1 MSYYLYQELWFDG
14 TSFQILNL
22 TGASATGYTLKEHAS
37 YYKMKNG
44 EDRMTAKLF
53 YQLCIGDK
61 NMNLFL
67 CFYMKTCMILK

>member
-1 MSYYLYQELWFDG
+1 MSYYLYQDLWFDG

-22 TGASATGYTLKEHAS
+22 TGASATGYTFKEHAS

-53 YQLCIGDK
+53 YQLCIW
-61 NMNLFL
+61 
-67 CFYMKTCMILK
+67 